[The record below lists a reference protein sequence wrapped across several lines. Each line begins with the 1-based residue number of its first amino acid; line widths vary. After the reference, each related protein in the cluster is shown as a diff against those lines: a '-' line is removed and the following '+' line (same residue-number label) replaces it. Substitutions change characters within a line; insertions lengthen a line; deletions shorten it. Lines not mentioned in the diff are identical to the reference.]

1 MMHCIDQGLSLKL
14 FYRMF
19 RAHGSLT
26 TREVYTCLCE
36 HLHHIF
42 GGGGGRGEDGYMFT
56 LAMGLD
62 PADDRCLEMLSKVGV
77 VGGGPVSG
85 VRDFV
90 GIGRV

>member
-1 MMHCIDQGLSLKL
+1 
-14 FYRMF
+14 
-19 RAHGSLT
+19 
-26 TREVYTCLCE
+26 
-36 HLHHIF
+36 
-42 GGGGGRGEDGYMFT
+42 MFT

-77 VGGGPVSG
+77 VCGAVSG